1 MKLRKKNEHCAKSLL
16 SEIRTENRLV
26 AARGRGLGTGVGVEV
41 AQMGQRG
48 QKVQTPN
55 SKFWG
60 YKVQHSDY
68 SQQYCFIYLTVAK
81 NKS

>member
-41 AQMGQRG
+41 AQMG
-48 QKVQTPN
+48 
-55 SKFWG
+55 
-60 YKVQHSDY
+60 
-68 SQQYCFIYLTVAK
+68 
-81 NKS
+81 